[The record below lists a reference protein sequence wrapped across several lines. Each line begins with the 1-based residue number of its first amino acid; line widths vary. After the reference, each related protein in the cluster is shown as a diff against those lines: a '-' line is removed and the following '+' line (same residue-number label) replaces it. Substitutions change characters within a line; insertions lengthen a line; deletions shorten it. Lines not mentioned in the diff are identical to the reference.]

1 MARQL
6 LAGTV
11 TLLFT
16 DIEGS
21 TRLLHELGR
30 DRYVRALTEHRR
42 LLREAFGTHGGVE
55 VEMQGD
61 SFHFAFGSA
70 REAVAAAAAAQ
81 RALAEHVW
89 EMGPVRVRMGLHTG
103 EPVQVDGLYA
113 GLDVHRAA
121 RVMSAGHGG
130 QVLLSARTAD
140 LVGDDVPDGVALRD
154 LGEHRLKDFA
164 IPQRLYDLVI
174 DGLACEF
181 PSLTTREI
189 EKVNL
194 PPQPT
199 QLVGSTEGNASS
211 ASADPTWFPLR
222 HFGRVAYTLVTAL
235 VALVLVAGLAAVL
248 SARGGGDEGL
258 RPQPVAVGPNSVAVI
273 DPKTNRIVA
282 GIEVGNGPTRIAVAD
297 GKVWVLNR
305 DDQTISLIDASS
317 KALAKTFG
325 IAAPPVGLVA
335 DAKSVWVGTLGKRRP
350 TDLEDAAKAP
360 GSVLELDAASMH
372 VNRTIGAPP
381 LPAPPARTA
390 DMGPLARG
398 AGAVWFLSGNQTVSR
413 IDVASATVVARMR
426 YDGQPSGV
434 AQPSIAVGEQGV
446 WVSTPD
452 GASGGALT
460 RIDPGTNEPVATLPV
475 PAAGPVV
482 AGLGGVWVADQW
494 YDTESVWKI
503 DPGSNRV
510 VGSIRVGPFPFGIAL
525 GAGAVWATSTD
536 GLVSRIDPA
545 SRNVPG
551 RFASAGPRWGSRSA
565 RGSSGWQSPN

>member
-21 TRLLHELGR
+21 TRLLQELGR

-70 REAVAAAAAAQ
+70 WDAVAAAAAAQ
-81 RALAEHVW
+81 RALAEHGW

-103 EPVQVDGLYA
+103 EPVQADGLYA

-130 QVLLSARTAD
+130 QVLVSARTAD

-164 IPQRLYDLVI
+164 VPQRLYDLVI
-174 DGLACEF
+174 EGLACEF
-181 PSLTTREI
+181 PALTTREI
-189 EKVNL
+189 EAMNL

-199 QLVGSTEGNASS
+199 PVVGSAPENASS
-211 ASADPTWFPLR
+211 TTAVPTWFPLR
-222 HFGRVAYTLVTAL
+222 RFGRIAYALVTAL
-235 VALVLVAGLAAVL
+235 VALAFVAGLAAVL
-248 SARGGGDEGL
+248 SARGGQDQES
-258 RPQPVAVGPNSVAVI
+258 RPQPLAVGPNSIAVI
-273 DPKTNRIVA
+273 DPKTNRTVA
-282 GIEVGNGPTRIAVAD
+282 GIEVGNSPTRIAVA
-297 GKVWVLNR
+297 GRKVWVLNR
-305 DDQTISLIDASS
+305 DDQTISLIDANS
-317 KALAKTFG
+317 KALEKTFG
-325 IAAPPVGLVA
+325 VAAPPVGLGA
-335 DAKSVWVGTLGKRRP
+335 DAKSVWVGTIGKRRP
-350 TDLEDAAKAP
+350 TDVEDAARAP
-360 GSVLELDAASMH
+360 GSLVELDASSRH

-390 DMGPLARG
+390 DMGPLALG
-398 AGAVWFLSGNQTVSR
+398 AGAIWFLSGNQTVSR
-413 IDVASATVVARMR
+413 IDPATATVVARMR
-426 YDGQPSGV
+426 YGGQPSGV

-460 RIDPGTNEPVATLPV
+460 RIDPSTNEPVATIPV
-475 PAAGPVV
+475 PASGPVV

-510 VGSIRVGPFPFGIAL
+510 VGSIRVGPLPFGIAL
-525 GAGAVWATSTD
+525 GAGAVWATSSD
-536 GLVSRIDPA
+536 GTVSRIDPA
-545 SRNVPG
+545 SRQVTRKIRVGGTPLG
-551 RFASAGPRWGSRSA
+551 IAVGAGLVWVA
-565 RGSSGWQSPN
+565 IA